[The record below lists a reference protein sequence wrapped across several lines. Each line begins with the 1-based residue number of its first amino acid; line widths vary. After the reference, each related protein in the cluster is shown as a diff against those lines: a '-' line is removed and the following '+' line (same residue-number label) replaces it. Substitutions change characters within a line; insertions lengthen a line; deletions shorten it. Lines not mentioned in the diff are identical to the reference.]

1 MKKKWF
7 NVERNYRPFFKWIRV
22 MKLTL
27 FFLLAALV
35 HVSASVYSQQTKLS
49 ISMRDVTVKEVLKQI
64 EEQSEFVFL
73 YKNINIDL
81 DRIVSVDTKEKL
93 VENLLDQ
100 IFGGTNVTYEIV
112 NRQIV
117 LVDKGK
123 EESLQQSQQQQQ
135 QQKTISGKIT
145 DFSGGPIPGASVVVK
160 GTTIGI
166 TTSSDGMFTLAVP
179 VNATILVFS
188 FVGMKTQEVPIGGK
202 TTINV
207 SLAEDAIGVD
217 EVVVIGY
224 GTQKKSDVT
233 GAVAGYDANDIRERP
248 VTRVDQALVGQM
260 AGVQVK
266 QTTGVPG
273 KAFSVQIRGTGSISA
288 GNEPLYVIDGF
299 PLSSTSANGSGSFSN
314 GNPLDN
320 MNPSDIESIQ
330 VLKDAASAA
339 IYGSRASN
347 GVVIITTKQ
356 GKKGKPQISLNIS
369 TGYNEASRKMDL
381 LNPEQF
387 IDRAT
392 EMINSAWVASG
403 TGRTAT
409 QTTEERRLLLGLAA
423 GSVNTNLMLDDR
435 WTRPGHPG
443 LQYID
448 WQNEAFR
455 KGIVQNYQVSASGAN
470 DNVKY
475 YISGNYAKQ
484 EGMIIDMDYTNF
496 SARANVEVK
505 ATSNL
510 TLGINLAPSYS
521 ITNDPGVE
529 GKGNMLHYIISL
541 SPVQEQLAENV
552 NVFNYGAYKWL
563 AATTQINS
571 PITRANYTIGRI
583 KRVRTLAS
591 GYADYQII
599 KGLNFKITANL
610 DNTDNNAKS
619 YVPYTVNG
627 VLTSRQLQPG
637 VGTTGSFLG
646 YRRQTFLNE
655 NTLSYNKVF
664 NAVHDFSAV
673 AGVSYNS
680 EKLDNVVL
688 NSLNGYGNAVITT
701 LNAASAVTGNTSET
715 RNVLLSYFGRVQY
728 SYNNR
733 YLLSV
738 SLRSDGSS
746 RFGENSRY
754 GSFPS
759 ASIGWRVSNENF
771 MKSVTLINDLKI
783 RTSYGESGNYNIGD
797 YSSIPLLGINNYT
810 FNSALAAGQS
820 PVSII
825 NPNLSWETCKTID
838 VGFDITLLK
847 NRISSSFDYYIKTNK
862 DLLLNVPIPRVT
874 GFPSLLNNVG
884 EVQNKGWEFEIRSHN
899 LTGRFQWT
907 TAFNLSHN
915 ANKIV
920 ALANGQTQILIPSSF
935 DISHSILQVGQPMY
949 SIYVVK
955 QIGILSKEDI
965 ANKAPLFGA
974 EKEGDPK
981 YMDVNNDKIIDA
993 NDRQILGHPTPDY
1006 IWGLTNS
1013 FKYKGFD
1020 LGILIQGQS
1029 GGSIYSLLGRSL
1041 NRTGMVYA
1049 DNALA
1054 SYNDRWRSAENPGNG
1069 TVGKAYSTFGRI
1081 KNTDWL
1087 YSSDYWR
1094 IRNITLGYNLGDVFN
1109 SHKGQNS
1116 RVYITAENFY
1126 GKDKYTGGFNPEAT
1140 NTDLSG
1146 STLFPESGD
1155 YGGLPMPRSLIIGLN
1170 ITF

>member
-1 MKKKWF
+1 MKKKREISF
-7 NVERNYRPFFKWIRV
+7 PNYGDEMRLQFRK
-22 MKLTL
+22 MKLTAILL
-27 FFLLAALV
+27 FIVCGTFGN
-35 HVSASVYSQQTKLS
+35 SFSQVRLTVRFNHTN
-49 ISMRDVTVKEVLKQI
+49 IRDVLQTI
-64 EEQSEFVFL
+64 EAKTDYIFL
-73 YKNINIDL
+73 YK
-81 DRIVSVDTKEKL
+81 
-93 VENLLDQ
+93 DQ
-100 IFGGTNVTYEIV
+100 IFDFSQKVSGDFDNAKFEEVLNIFCEQTNVSYEI
-112 NRQIV
+112 RDKQII
-117 LVDKGK
+117 LK
-123 EESLQQSQQQQQ
+123 EKEAIPLPTEQQP
-135 QQKTISGKIT
+135 QKKSISGKVSDT
-145 DFSGGPIPGASVVVK
+145 TGGSLPGVSVVVK
-160 GTTIGI
+160 GTTIGTI
-166 TTSSDGMFTLAVP
+166 TNPEGTFTLQIDPDAK
-179 VNATILVFS
+179 ILLFS
-188 FVGMKTQEVPIGGK
+188 FVGMKTQEIPVAGK
-202 TTINV
+202 TKFAVVMEEVTV
-207 SLAEDAIGVD
+207 GVD

-224 GTQKKSDVT
+224 GTQKKSDIT
-233 GAVAGYDANDIRERP
+233 GAVAGYNADDIRERP

-273 KAFSVQIRGTGSISA
+273 KPFSIQIRGAGSISA

-299 PLSSTSANGSGSFSN
+299 PLASTSANGSGSFSM

-320 MNPSDIESIQ
+320 INPNDIESIQ

-369 TGYNEASRKMDL
+369 TGYTEASRKMKL
-381 LNPEQF
+381 LNAEEF

-392 EMINSAWVASG
+392 EMINAGWVASAS
-403 TGRTAT
+403 GRTAN
-409 QTTEERRLLLGLAA
+409 QTTEERRQLLGLAP

-435 WTRPGHPG
+435 WAQPGHPG

-448 WQNEAFR
+448 WQDEAFR
-455 KGIVQNYQVSASGAN
+455 KGMVQNYQLSASGAN
-470 DNVKY
+470 ENVKY
-475 YISGNYAKQ
+475 YISGNYANQ

-521 ITNDPGVE
+521 ISNDPGVE
-529 GKGNMLHYIISL
+529 GKGGMLHYIVSL
-541 SPVQEQLAENV
+541 SPVQEELAANV
-552 NVFNYGAYKWL
+552 NVFNHGAYKWL
-563 AATTQINS
+563 SATTQINS
-571 PITRANYTIGRI
+571 PITKSNYTIGQTKKI
-583 KRVRTLAS
+583 RTLAS
-591 GYADYQII
+591 IYADYQIL

-619 YVPYTVNG
+619 YVPYTVSG

-637 VGTTGSFLG
+637 TGTTGSFLG

-664 NAVHDFSAV
+664 NAIHDFSVV
-673 AGVSYNS
+673 AGASYNS
-680 EKLDNVVL
+680 EKLENVSL

-701 LNAASAVTGNTSET
+701 LNAASAITGNTTET
-715 RNVLLSYFGRVQY
+715 KNVLLSYFGRVQY
-728 SYNNR
+728 SYNNK
-733 YLLSV
+733 YLISA

-746 RFGENSRY
+746 RFGENTRY

-759 ASIGWRVSNENF
+759 TSIGWRISNENF
-771 MKSVTLINDLKI
+771 MKSIKLINDLKI
-783 RTSYGESGNYNIGD
+783 RASYGESGNYNIGD
-797 YSSIPLLGINNYT
+797 YSSIPLLGINNYS
-810 FNSALAAGQS
+810 FNSALASGQS
-820 PVSII
+820 PVSIT
-825 NPNLSWETCKTID
+825 NPDLSWETCKTVD

-847 NRISSSFDYYIKTNK
+847 NRISSSFDYYNKTNE

-884 EVQNKGWEFEIRSHN
+884 KVQNKGWELEIRSHN
-899 LTGRFQWT
+899 LTGHFQWT
-907 TAFNLSHN
+907 TALNLSHN
-915 ANKIV
+915 ANKVV

-935 DISHSILQVGQPMY
+935 DISHSILQVGEPMY

-965 ANKAPLFGA
+965 ANNAPRFGA

-981 YMDVNNDKIIDA
+981 YMDANNDKIIDA
-993 NDRQILGHPTPDY
+993 NDRVIVGHPTPDY

-1020 LGILIQGQS
+1020 LGILIQGQT

-1041 NRTGMVYA
+1041 NRTGMVFA

-1087 YSSDYWR
+1087 YSSDYYR
-1094 IRNITLGYNLGDVFN
+1094 IRNITLGYNLGDVFK
-1109 SHKGQNS
+1109 SHKGQSS

-1126 GKDKYTGGFNPEAT
+1126 GKDKYTGGYNPEAT

-1155 YGGLPMPRSLIIGLN
+1155 YGGLPMPRSLVIGLN
-1170 ITF
+1170 IIF